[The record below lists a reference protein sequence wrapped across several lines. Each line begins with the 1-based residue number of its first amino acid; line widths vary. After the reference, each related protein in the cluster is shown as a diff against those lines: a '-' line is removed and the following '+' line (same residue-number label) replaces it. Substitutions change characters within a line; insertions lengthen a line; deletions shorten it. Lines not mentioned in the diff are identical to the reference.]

1 MVSWCEC
8 GVNDVSKFS
17 LTPLLIKTFSRLL
30 FLKKES
36 HNHYLSVCCP
46 QTVVSCPLET
56 LCSHV
61 IAEQPSNQELTNS
74 AATWLSW
81 LHPEVFKTHEGR

>member
-8 GVNDVSKFS
+8 GINDVSKFS
-17 LTPLLIKTFSRLL
+17 LTPFFYLNHLALL
-30 FLKKES
+30 FFKKES
-36 HNHYLSVCCP
+36 HTHYLSVCCL
-46 QTVVSCPLET
+46 QAVVSCPLET
-56 LCSHV
+56 LCSYV

-81 LHPEVFKTHEGR
+81 LHPEVFKSHEGR

>member
-1 MVSWCEC
+1 MVSWCEF
-8 GVNDVSKFS
+8 GINDVSKFS
-17 LTPLLIKTFSRLL
+17 FTPCYLNHLALL
-30 FLKKES
+30 FFKKES
-36 HNHYLSVCCP
+36 HNHCLSVCCP

-61 IAEQPSNQELTNS
+61 VAEQPSNQELTNS